1 MKVIGHRGAA
11 GLAPE
16 NTLASIKA
24 AIAAGV
30 DAVEFD
36 IRKTSDDVLVL
47 CHDKSL
53 LRTYG
58 VDIDIAGSTYDDI
71 KSIASPAGN
80 TVPTLEQALRITGQV
95 PVLIEGKGE
104 GWASTLAKFLINHP
118 NKELVT
124 VISFHHQELFIF
136 GQKCPSAKLYA
147 LEHHTAMDALNAARM
162 FGFDGI
168 DVNFWVMNPLVYWLC
183 KRHNLETTVYT
194 LNWPWVAQVFRLLYP
209 GLAITTNVP
218 NKLQFVR
225 DKQKRTPSQVKS

>member
-1 MKVIGHRGAA
+1 MKIIGHRGAA

-16 NTLASIKA
+16 NTLAGIEA
-24 AIAAGV
+24 AIKAGV

-36 IRKTSDDVLVL
+36 IRKTGDDVLVL

-53 LRTYG
+53 LRTHG
-58 VDIDIAGSTYDDI
+58 VDIDITETKYDKL
-71 KSIASPAGN
+71 KSITSPDGD
-80 TVPTLEQALRITGQV
+80 TVPTLEQALQLTGKI

-104 GWASTLAKFLINHP
+104 GWASALAAFIVDHPSKKLI
-118 NKELVT
+118 T

-136 GQKCPSAKLYA
+136 GQKCPSVKLYA
-147 LEHHTAMDALNAARM
+147 CENYNAMDALNSARL

-194 LNWPWVAQVFRLLYP
+194 LNWPWVAQIFRWLYP
-209 GLAITTNVP
+209 SLAITTNFP
-218 NKLQFVR
+218 NKFQFLR
-225 DKQKRTPSQVKS
+225 PKPQRTSRKRNA